1 MFIDIKE
8 IPCENFSEAEASVIT
23 KKQRSYIQ
31 KFVQKFFM
39 SPVIVKA
46 QKNRQNFAKRP
57 SSRRYTARW
66 VSLYI
71 RLFLNHVGGGVICI
85 LHHTELHY
93 SFQCKCVNFASENM
107 RTGTADC
114 VDTSPIYTT

>member
-71 RLFLNHVGGGVICI
+71 RLFLNHVGGGSN
-85 LHHTELHY
+85 LY
-93 SFQCKCVNFASENM
+93 SSPYRIALFLSMQMCEFCV
-107 RTGTADC
+107 
-114 VDTSPIYTT
+114 